1 MHAAEEVSPS
11 TTPADLGRLTS
22 REWGLLLVL
31 AAIQFTNIIDFM
43 IVMPLGPQFMR
54 ELHLSPA
61 EFSWMVAVYGFSA
74 AITGLLAAWFIDRFD
89 RKLALLVLYAGFT
102 TSTVFCA
109 VAPNFAALLL
119 ARTVAGGFGGVAGST
134 VLAIVGDA
142 FPDIRRGRA
151 TGVVMS
157 AFSLASIFGVPIGL
171 WLAELSCWRAPFAY
185 LGGLCAVILLC
196 SAVLLPSMRGHL
208 LNRFE
213 KPSTLGILLDA
224 GHQRA
229 YLLMIALVLGTF
241 TVVPYIASYL
251 VANCGRSESELPLVY
266 LCGGLATLVSL
277 QFVGRLSDRFGKLR
291 LFRIFALVTVIPL
304 LWVTHLPQVSLTV
317 ALTATTFFM
326 VASSGRMVPAM
337 ALMTAC
343 VRPGSRGSFMS
354 INASLQQLS
363 AGLASLLTG
372 AMLVK
377 TADGSL
383 SGFGTVG
390 WLAAA
395 SMIASVW
402 LAGRLRPVEG
412 REAVPYWPKAAAPQP
427 IAEELLSA

>member
-1 MHAAEEVSPS
+1 MHASEDAPTS
-11 TTPADLGRLTS
+11 TGPTDLGRLS
-22 REWGLLLVL
+22 GREWGLLLVL

-61 EFSWMVAVYGFSA
+61 EFSWMVAAYGFSA
-74 AITGLLAAWFIDRFD
+74 AVTGLLAAWFIDHFD
-89 RKLALLVLYAGFT
+89 RKRALLVLYAGFT
-102 TSTVFCA
+102 ISTVLCA
-109 VAPNFAALLL
+109 AAPNFAALLL

-157 AFSLASIFGVPIGL
+157 AFSLASIFGVPAGL
-171 WLAELSCWRAPFAY
+171 WLAHLSGWRAPFAY
-185 LGGLCAVILLC
+185 LGGLCVVILLC
-196 SAVLLPSMRGHL
+196 STVLLPAMRSHMM
-208 LNRFE
+208 NRFE
-213 KPSTLGILLDA
+213 KRSALGILFDSD
-224 GHQRA
+224 HQRA
-229 YLLMIALVLGTF
+229 YVLMIALVLGTF

-251 VANCGRSESELPLVY
+251 VANCGRDESELPYVY

-277 QFVGRLSDRFGKLR
+277 QFVGRLSDRFGKLP
-291 LFRIFALVTVIPL
+291 LFRILALVTLVPL
-304 LWVTHLPQVSLTV
+304 LWVTHLPKVSLTV

-343 VRPGSRGSFMS
+343 VRPASRGSFMS
-354 INASLQQLS
+354 INASLQQLA

-372 AMLVK
+372 AILVK
-377 TADGSL
+377 ADDGSL

-390 WLAAA
+390 LLAASA
-395 SMIASVW
+395 MLLSIW

-412 REAVPYWPKAAAPQP
+412 REAMPARATAPQFA
-427 IAEELLSA
+427 AEERLSA